1 MTTGTGVCADHRRVS
16 ASDAFAYK
24 NLSDPIQINK
34 VPKHES
40 HLCKTFEN
48 IPDSLKQD
56 HKTNLLS
63 KFTRCRCCN

>member
-1 MTTGTGVCADHRRVS
+1 MTTVTGVCADHRRVS

-24 NLSDPIQINK
+24 NLSDPIQINE

-48 IPDSLKQD
+48 IPDSLKRIYCPSSPAAD
-56 HKTNLLS
+56 AVINTL
-63 KFTRCRCCN
+63 